1 MSFFVG
7 LVAGI
12 VFGFSLVVAFLRSQN
27 ARSQHRTE
35 LAAAVAAFAR
45 MTVEDCRKLFRVATT
60 TTSECYC
67 PSWVDFSKP
76 QKLKWLNSYLTIV
89 WPYIN
94 EAATELIKKSVEPTL
109 ELHRPAMVLS
119 SLKFSIFTLGTV
131 APQFTGI
138 SILDS
143 DSIGMTVELE
153 MNWDGSPNIVLDL
166 KTRFAGISLPVQVK
180 DIGFTGVF
188 RLIFEPTL
196 EELPR
201 LGNIRFSLRQKKNLD
216 SHLEIG
222 GDEFT
227 SIPGL
232 FGALEDII
240 GNAIANSFTCPVR
253 TINLWN
259 PLPGISDAL
268 EDVIDSAIG
277 NSITWPIRKIVPV
290 LFKSRNPSIPRLP
303 NPQIQLYVA
312 LTANSY
318 IIRTANDYLH
328 RKPQSDDGEPILALE
343 GNEPNPAAVGL
354 ARWQEQ
360 LVMLATQTARISL
373 RMLVAAFRNGTSRP
387 IWSSAAELCDL
398 GRDSDNATVYLRRAR
413 ALADRLA
420 AVGLPVSE
428 EKLVRRILRGLGLH
442 YRPFVRSVL
451 ARPFPVTYEELH
463 GLILELDAK
472 LPSS

>member
-12 VFGFSLVVAFLRSQN
+12 VFGFTLVVAFLRSQN
-27 ARSQHRTE
+27 ARSQHRME
-35 LAAAVAAFAR
+35 LAAAVTAFAR
-45 MTVEDCRKLFRVATT
+45 MTMEDCRKLFRVATT
-60 TTSECYC
+60 TSSECYC

-131 APQFTGI
+131 APQFTGWFLLLLLLAMI
-138 SILDS
+138 QYIL
-143 DSIGMTVELE
+143 I
-153 MNWDGSPNIVLDL
+153 
-166 KTRFAGISLPVQVK
+166 VK

-188 RLIFEPTL
+188 RLIFKPTL

-216 SHLEIG
+216 SQLEIG

-240 GNAIANSFTCPVR
+240 GNAIVNSFTCPVR

-318 IIRTANDYLH
+318 IIRTANNYLH

-354 ARWQEQ
+354 AQWQEQ

-373 RMLVAAFRNGTSRP
+373 TMLVAAFRTGTSRP

-420 AVGLPVSE
+420 AVGLPVSD
-428 EKLVRRILRGLGLH
+428 EKLVRRILRGLGPR
-442 YRPFVRSVL
+442 YRPFIRSVL
-451 ARPFPVTYEELH
+451 GRPFPVTYEELN
-463 GLILELDAK
+463 GLILELDATK
-472 LPSS
+472 LHSS

>member
-12 VFGFSLVVAFLRSQN
+12 VFGFTLVVAFLRSQN
-27 ARSQHRTE
+27 ARSQHRME

-45 MTVEDCRKLFRVATT
+45 MTMEDCRKLFRVATT
-60 TTSECYC
+60 TSSECYC

-131 APQFTGI
+131 APQFT
-138 SILDS
+138 
-143 DSIGMTVELE
+143 
-153 MNWDGSPNIVLDL
+153 
-166 KTRFAGISLPVQVK
+166 

-188 RLIFEPTL
+188 RLIFKPTL

-201 LGNIRFSLRQKKNLD
+201 LGDIRFSLRQKKNFD
-216 SHLEIG
+216 SQLEIG

-240 GNAIANSFTCPVR
+240 GNAIVNSFTCPVR

-354 ARWQEQ
+354 AQWQEQ

-373 RMLVAAFRNGTSRP
+373 TMLVAAFRNGTSRP

-420 AVGLPVSE
+420 AVGLPVSD
-428 EKLVRRILRGLGLH
+428 EKLVRRILRGLGPR

-451 ARPFPVTYEELH
+451 SRPFPVTYEELH
-463 GLILELDAK
+463 GLILELDATK